1 MIQAVPF
8 LSPRSLNHLNLSK
21 RSRELT
27 IPKRAPAELPGGRA
41 SASLRF
47 EAKKMSGKFEWNL
60 HLHWRMGIPG
70 IISRWRINP
79 PDPFQPWKR
88 RHLERFPFQPHE
100 LGTKTPTM
108 VTITIYKSWEWSE
121 SSTKSLRLENG
132 DDIPAK
138 SMQRRFNCFEIRVCF
153 INNSRV
159 FDCSA
164 ALMIGDRLPGIYVW
178 RMAQHFFSL
187 QVIFLSF
194 LLLPD
199 PDTFAGYLF
208 WGRVVFCGSLGVEPN
223 RVLSNLFADFRNAT
237 VTIFDELP
245 KNNVAPSRTPG
256 PRRKL
261 ILKKNSVSGV
271 HWLLVY
277 QNYMDVSKNSG
288 IPSGWFII
296 YNGKPYQNGWF
307 GGTPI
312 LETPISLQIQLA
324 SVRRGRE
331 PEYFM
336 LKGVDSSSKVW
347 QYDWMTSV

>member
-1 MIQAVPF
+1 MESSST
-8 LSPRSLNHLNLSK
+8 LEDGDPRYHKQFSDQ
-21 RSRELT
+21 
-27 IPKRAPAELPGGRA
+27 
-41 SASLRF
+41 
-47 EAKKMSGKFEWNL
+47 
-60 HLHWRMGIPG
+60 
-70 IISRWRINP
+70 P
-79 PDPFQPWKR
+79 PPSYKIYKPWKR

-108 VTITIYKSWEWSE
+108 VTITIYKSWEWYPC
-121 SSTKSLRLENG
+121 KI
-132 DDIPAK
+132 DAK
-138 SMQRRFNCFEIRVCF
+138 TVIFFVEVRVCF

-164 ALMIGDRLPGIYVW
+164 ALMIDRLPGIYVW

-208 WGRVVFCGSLGVEPN
+208 WGRVVFCGSIGVEPN

-312 LETPISLQIQLA
+312 SGNTHIPTNPITFCSKGKGTWIFHAQGCGLLKQSLTIWLDDQCIAEETPSWYNA
-324 SVRRGRE
+324 N
-331 PEYFM
+331 
-336 LKGVDSSSKVW
+336 DSSLLI
-347 QYDWMTSV
+347 